1 VNRRPRRGVPAALI
15 GLLLLAASVLAAT
28 DAIQILAGHHP
39 MLSYT
44 KFAATLHR
52 QHWNSL
58 APAITA
64 GCLILAG
71 LLLLLA
77 ALLPGRPVVLALD
90 SAAPAASADEAVL
103 TDGAAPTAGLSRRG
117 FRNMLHATAASVDGV
132 TSASLAVHRKVIA
145 ATVHTTGPAE
155 GLADSVR
162 VALERRLDQIAP
174 ARRPA
179 LRVRAS
185 TRSSS

>member
-1 VNRRPRRGVPAALI
+1 MNLRPRRGVPATLT
-15 GLLLLAASVLAAT
+15 GLLLLAACVLTAT
-28 DAIQILAGHHP
+28 DAIQILAGGHP
-39 MLSYT
+39 LLSYT
-44 KFAATLHR
+44 RFAATLHR

-58 APAITA
+58 APAIAA
-64 GCLILAG
+64 GVLALVG

-77 ALLPGRPVVLALD
+77 ALLPGRPVVLALSVPTD
-90 SAAPAASADEAVL
+90 DDGVSA
-103 TDGAAPTAGLSRRG
+103 AGLSRRG
-117 FRNMLHATAASVDGV
+117 FRNMLRDTAASVDGV
-132 TSASLAVHRKVIA
+132 TSASLTVRRKVIA
-145 ATVHTTGPAE
+145 ASVRTAGPAE

-162 VALERRLDQIAP
+162 AALERRLDQIAP